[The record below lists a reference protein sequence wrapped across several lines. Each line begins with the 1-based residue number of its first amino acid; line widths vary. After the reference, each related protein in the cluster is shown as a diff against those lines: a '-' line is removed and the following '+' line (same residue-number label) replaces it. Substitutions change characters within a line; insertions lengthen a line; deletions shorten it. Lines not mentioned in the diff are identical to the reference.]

1 MITKDLEHVS
11 NVLDYARY
19 IGKLPDFGV
28 FGYVQ
33 VREPDIIGIG
43 VLCEQEE
50 ATTSVPPLIAASAEA
65 LNIMGFQSS
74 NTGSGSTLRLK
85 HTGVLFGLY
94 NVVEAASVPLG
105 LTYIIPNT
113 EQYVDLVSTVT
124 DCLGYWAGTMEQHA

>member
-11 NVLDYARY
+11 NVLDYARS

-85 HTGVLFGLY
+85 HAGVLFGLY
-94 NVVEAASVPLG
+94 PFLPRIPPLQAPAGGKRGMNRRPRAKSMVKHLGCVSWELNVL
-105 LTYIIPNT
+105 
-113 EQYVDLVSTVT
+113 
-124 DCLGYWAGTMEQHA
+124 